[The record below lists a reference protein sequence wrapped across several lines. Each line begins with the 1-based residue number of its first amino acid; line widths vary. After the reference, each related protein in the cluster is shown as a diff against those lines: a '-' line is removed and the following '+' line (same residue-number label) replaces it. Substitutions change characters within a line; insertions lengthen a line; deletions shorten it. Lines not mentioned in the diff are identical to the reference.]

1 MAGDERKKRIDAILE
16 ALSDKVF
23 VIDHNGFFVDFVAKR
38 SENLVIPRE
47 KIVGSSIFDIFPHDE
62 AQRHLVIFRE
72 VISDGAPQMF
82 EYSLNVDNCERFF
95 EAEITRLSDCE
106 VISIVR
112 ETTQRV
118 YAQEALKESEK
129 RFKELAE
136 LLPEVVFETD
146 ARMVLTYGNNRAFDL
161 FGYSLD
167 DFEKGILCLDLVI
180 PEERLTGRENIMK
193 KFKGEYEVSS
203 EYTGLRKDGT
213 TFPMLLHSNPYF
225 KDGKPAG
232 IRGIIVDMTEKKKID
247 ESISRALKL
256 ESLGFLAGGIAHDF
270 NNLITC
276 LFGAVDVS
284 KNDILNGK
292 FDEAVDVLDKTMPAF
307 VRAKELTNQL
317 VTFAK
322 GGEPKKIRG
331 DIRKTVTETVN
342 FALTASNI
350 AVMFNFSSEDCF
362 CEFDPAQISQVVDNI
377 VVNAKQAMGGK
388 GNLTVNVEKETVG
401 ENSSKLI
408 EPGKYVKISI
418 KDNGP
423 GIPGE
428 YFQKIFDPFFTT
440 RKDGTGLGLAI
451 SWSIIKRHNGI
462 IDLESE
468 TGKGSTFFVYIPAV
482 EGVLEAA
489 AVPKKKFSG
498 VGRILIMDDEFLIRE
513 VAGKMLKDAGFIVEK
528 AVNGEQAVEMYKK
541 AVSDGEPFDAIILDL
556 TVPGG
561 MGGHETLEKIKET
574 DPSVVAIASSGYS
587 EDDII
592 SNPEKYGFAASLPK
606 PYLRE
611 TFSDIIRKALAG
623 RGQN

>member
-1 MAGDERKKRIDAILE
+1 MRGEERQKRIDAILE

-23 VIDHNGFFVDFVAKR
+23 VIDHDGFFVDFVAKK
-38 SENLVIPRE
+38 SDTLAIPQE
-47 KIVGSSIFDIFPHDE
+47 KIIGSSIFDIFPHDE
-62 AQRHLVIFRE
+62 AQRHLAVFRE
-72 VISDGAPQMF
+72 VILSGASQMF
-82 EYSLNVDNCERFF
+82 EYSLNLNNIERFY
-95 EAEITRLSDCE
+95 EAEITKLSDGE
-106 VISIVR
+106 VISIIR
-112 ETTQRV
+112 EITQRV
-118 YAQEALKESEK
+118 MAEKALKESEK

-146 ARMVLTYGNNRAFDL
+146 ARMVLTYGNNKAFSL
-161 FGYSLD
+161 FGYSFE
-167 DFEKGILCLDLVI
+167 DFEKGIVCLDLVV
-180 PEERLTGRENIMK
+180 PEERLIGRENIMK

-225 KDGKPAG
+225 EEGKPAG
-232 IRGIIVDMTEKKKID
+232 IRGIIVDMTEKKKAD
-247 ESISRALKL
+247 ESVSRALKL

-276 LFGAVDVS
+276 LFGSVDVS
-284 KNDILNGK
+284 RNDILNGK
-292 FDEAVDVLDKTMPAF
+292 YYEAVDVLDKTMPAF

-317 VTFAK
+317 LTFAK
-322 GGEPKKIRG
+322 GGEPRKITG
-331 DIRKTVTETVN
+331 DIRKTVTEAVN
-342 FALTASNI
+342 SALTGSNI
-350 AVMFNFSSEDCF
+350 VLVLNSSKEVF
-362 CEFDPAQISQVVDNI
+362 LGEFDPAQISQVVNNI
-377 VVNAKQAMGGK
+377 VINAKQVMEGTGR
-388 GNLTVNVEKETVG
+388 LTVNVEKETVSEG
-401 ENSSKLI
+401 SSKLI

-418 KDNGP
+418 KDDGP

-428 YFQKIFDPFFTT
+428 HFQKIFDPFFTT

-451 SWSIIKRHNGI
+451 SWSIIKRHNGT

-468 TGKGSTFFVYIPAV
+468 TGKGSTFFIYIPAV
-482 EGVLEAA
+482 EGVLEED
-489 AVPKKKFSG
+489 AVPKKKFFG
-498 VGRILIMDDEFLIRE
+498 IGRILVMDDEFLIRE

-528 AVNGEQAVEMYKK
+528 AVNGEEAVELYEK
-541 AVSDGEPFDAIILDL
+541 AMSEGEPFDAIILDL

-561 MGGHETLEKIKET
+561 MGGYETLEKIKES

-611 TFSDIIRKALAG
+611 TFSDIIRKALTG
-623 RGQN
+623 R